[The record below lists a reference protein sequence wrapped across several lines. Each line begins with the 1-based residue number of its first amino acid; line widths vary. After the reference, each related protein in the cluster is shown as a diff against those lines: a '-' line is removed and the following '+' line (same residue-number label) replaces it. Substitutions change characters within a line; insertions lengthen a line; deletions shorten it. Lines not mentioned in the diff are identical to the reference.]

1 MDYMTLY
8 HQEFRAREVLDER
21 IKRLEIR
28 LTAQGELA
36 ETSLALLA
44 EKEQEI
50 DTLKVRLEKMDEFF
64 SGIRELVER

>member
-1 MDYMTLY
+1 M
-8 HQEFRAREVLDER
+8 
-21 IKRLEIR
+21 IKRLETR
-28 LTAQGELA
+28 LAAQEEFA